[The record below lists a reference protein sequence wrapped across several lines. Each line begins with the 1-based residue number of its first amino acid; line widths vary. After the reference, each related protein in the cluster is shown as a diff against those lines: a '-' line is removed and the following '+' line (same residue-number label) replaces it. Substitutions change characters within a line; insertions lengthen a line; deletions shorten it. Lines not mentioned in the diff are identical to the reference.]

1 MGSIAE
7 RNREKVKIVL
17 AEGSTLVRHGLRNA
31 LVSEGYRDVQV
42 VTQLAVVQTVLSG
55 GSPDLLIID
64 GHMPD
69 GDTISLVR
77 DIRNGA
83 IGRNPFLPII
93 LMTWESDRGRVG
105 RAVNS
110 GVDLILVKPVAPA
123 DLLARIDGVAFDRKP
138 FLARGSYIGPD
149 RRAQA
154 DDDGPERFHVPNTL
168 RDRLEGRKVDPA
180 ALSKQVDLAMQ
191 EISSARIEN
200 AVFKLADVVDDI
212 CEDYAN
218 DSLTG
223 SLEDALHRIKR
234 TVEQVQAH
242 GTAEIQRMCGLLMK
256 AVSRMSEKPEE
267 VDCKQMEL
275 LRPLSQS
282 ILLAVRPDADVDGAL
297 EEISSEISGHGAD
310 QLPVAGREKEP
321 CAA

>member
-1 MGSIAE
+1 MGRISE

-17 AEGSTLVRHGLRNA
+17 AEGSTLVRQGLRNA
-31 LVSEGYRDVQV
+31 LVTEGYRNVRA
-42 VTQLAVVQTVLSG
+42 VTQLAVVRTILSAA
-55 GSPDLLIID
+55 SPDLLIID

-69 GDTISLVR
+69 GDTVALIR

-93 LMTWESDRGRVG
+93 LMTWEPDRGRVG

-138 FLARGSYIGPD
+138 FLARASFLGPD
-149 RRAQA
+149 RRAEA
-154 DDDGPERFHVPNTL
+154 DDDELERFHVPNTL

-180 ALSKQVDLAMQ
+180 TLSKQVDLAMQ
-191 EISSARIEN
+191 EISSARIED
-200 AVFKLADVVDDI
+200 AVFKLADVVDEI
-212 CEDYAN
+212 CEDYKNAA
-218 DSLTG
+218 LTV
-223 SLEDALHRIKR
+223 SLEDALQKIQR
-234 TVEQVQAH
+234 TVEYVQAH
-242 GTAEIQRMCGLLMK
+242 GTAEIRRMCGLLTK
-256 AVSRMSEKPEE
+256 AVTEMRENPEE
-267 VDCKQMEL
+267 IDRKQMEL

-297 EEISSEISGHGAD
+297 KEISDEISGHGAD
-310 QLPVAGREKEP
+310 KAPVEDREKEP